1 MEINM
6 SKCYLCPR
14 NCGTDRTAAI
24 GFCGTGNKIKISRAA
39 LHQLEEPC
47 ISFKKG
53 SGTIFFA
60 GCNLHCVYCQNKK
73 ISDGSSGIEIP
84 EDRFYDILFELKNKG
99 AENINLVT
107 AGHFISHIIP
117 LIKKAKQNGLDIPV
131 VYNTSS
137 YEKKCAIKKLEG
149 IADIYLPDLK
159 YISSSISEKYSSCS
173 DYFKIASEAIDEM
186 VNQKSECIFTAEGKL
201 ISGVIVRHL
210 VLPENIDES
219 KKIIKYLH
227 GRYGNS
233 IYMSIMS
240 QFTPVIQS
248 DKYPELN
255 RKLTTAEYNDVIDYA
270 IDIGVENA
278 FIQEG
283 ESASESFIPEF
294 NFEGVRPDIP

>member
-6 SKCYLCPR
+6 SKCYLCPQ
-14 NCGTDRTAAI
+14 NCGADRTT
-24 GFCGTGNKIKISRAA
+24 GTGYCGTGNKIKISRAA
-39 LHQLEEPC
+39 LHQWEEPC

-60 GCNLHCVYCQNKK
+60 GCNLHCIYCQNKK
-73 ISDGSSGIEIP
+73 ISDGNSGIEIS
-84 EDRFYDILFELKNKG
+84 EDRFYNILFELKNKG

-107 AGHFISHIIP
+107 AGHFISQIIP
-117 LIKKAKQNGLDIPV
+117 QLIKAQQTGLGIPV
-131 VYNTSS
+131 VYNTSA
-137 YEKKCAIKKLEG
+137 YEKKYAIKNLDG

-159 YISSSISEKYSSCS
+159 YISSSISEKYSSCP
-173 DYFKIASEAIDEM
+173 DYFKIAAEAIDEM
-186 VNQKSECIFTAEGKL
+186 VRQKPECIFTAEGKL

-210 VLPENIDES
+210 VLPENTDES

-227 GRYGNS
+227 NRYGNS

-240 QFTPVIQS
+240 QYTPVIHS

-255 RKLTTAEYNDVIDYA
+255 RKLTSDEYNDVIDFA

-294 NFEGVRPDIP
+294 DFEGVCPDIR